1 MNIALG
7 ESALLLAYSNIVDI
21 SAKAHTYKIE
31 LARRVFV
38 RFVVRPSFS
47 MAIWGGGLFFLSFLF
62 LTQSKEWS
70 GSYTVVFVTLEGNVL
85 AYDGLRG
92 TSKWSLETGAE
103 LVASSLTSNSLK
115 MSAGKTQSMVVPGV
129 DGSIFSLN
137 FQQRGHNSALPTPPK
152 LQRLPVTAQD
162 VVTQPFIVQSSV
174 PPSSSLKAAM
184 DPAMLLGDK
193 TSKVYL
199 LDLDTGKVKHREGEC
214 DTNDQ
219 DNDGATLL
227 LTRTDFYV
235 RAINTNRG
243 NEIWNA
249 SVGKIEVL
257 KTTDTLDGAGT
268 GIDASPKVLYNG
280 HGEVQAFDRTT
291 GTLLWDLHLQEHP
304 ASMHLF
310 RDGHLIEEFYSFHS
324 QTQNAAPSST
334 FENSALMRPT
344 RSTLVDTP
352 ALYPQSQLSSPTQ
365 WYLGSLTNAWN
376 TVFAIPAASM
386 GAQRNRIDLEQGSV
400 VNSGGADAISSARS
414 NTKLKALATVSGDRA
429 AGFGFG
435 VSRQEYQV
443 VELEEDFTIVE
454 DPDDENAVRMHQNHI
469 EIVPAKLSN
478 YFINQPRRQARLDYD
493 LSYSE
498 DINSIKGERG
508 RSQGAKP
515 NFVQKGR
522 TVSERLSL
530 FQTWR
535 RKKVKEKT
543 PSSMFS
549 IFSGQSTVVLN
560 DGILLSWRSVTIGLT
575 LFITLLLTVA
585 YLWNKRHQSWQDLS
599 DALMT
604 EETEQHLVDPGGAQ
618 KSEARIQDGEIDL
631 PSAPTISNAPVTGD
645 HVDSLVQGEDVATS
659 LSHEKSGANRQH
671 KMGSKF
677 WKNVS
682 SSSSSSDSDT
692 GSSDK
697 DSSTR
702 LLTTDLTSAETSESS
717 ASNKS
722 AIWTFDPNN
731 MTLVKGD
738 ESEPEELP
746 VTLPKLKSALSE
758 ELAPMVCADRYLNEF
773 EEIENIGRG
782 ASGAVYK
789 VQNRL
794 DRRFYAIKKIQLST
808 DKSWA
813 SRLNK
818 VLREVTI
825 LARFDNPNIVRYYQS
840 WLEKVDPDESFQ
852 SVYGKDANED
862 SVMSDSDTYAVSTQR
877 GAGTAK
883 TSYDLILYIQMYYC
897 PQTLGAYVK
906 SNDRK
911 VDLAH
916 TLDIVAQLGQGIA
929 HVHKCGLIHRDLKP
943 DNIFFSVEDD
953 TKKVVKLGDFGLSRE
968 VSEELIVE
976 SAKGTTDDRNQLFD
990 ASQSSVDM
998 KSATA
1003 FFLDGKRVSS
1013 PRSTSVGRSPL
1024 SCMEST
1030 LTSQIGTYLYAS
1042 PEQIAGGAYNSAT
1055 DMFSIGMI
1063 LFELCHPPFKTGM
1076 ERVLVLSNARVGDYA
1091 PYWRQF
1097 ISENPDIGNLVK
1109 SLLDTSPENRLSA
1122 LEVVDICKEL
1132 KLMISHDE
1140 NFSSKEELEAQNEIY
1155 RALLAKYSPRVT
1167 QVKGAEKY
1175 EPIARK

>member
-1 MNIALG
+1 MGRQKPFLG
-7 ESALLLAYSNIVDI
+7 WS
-21 SAKAHTYKIE
+21 
-31 LARRVFV
+31 VF
-38 RFVVRPSFS
+38 
-47 MAIWGGGLFFLSFLF
+47 LFFLPFLF

-137 FQQRGHNSALPTPPK
+137 FQQRGRNSALPTPPK

-174 PPSSSLKAAM
+174 PAPSSLKAAM

-199 LDLDTGKVKHREGEC
+199 LDLDTGKVKHRGNEC
-214 DTNDQ
+214 NTNDQ
-219 DNDGATLL
+219 GNEGATLL

-257 KTTDTLDGAGT
+257 KTTDTFDSAGAG
-268 GIDASPKVLYNG
+268 IDTSPKVLYNG

-310 RDGHLIEEFYSFHS
+310 RGEHLIEEFYSFHS
-324 QTQNAAPSST
+324 HTQNAAPSST

-352 ALYPQSQLSSPTQ
+352 ASYPQSQLSSPTQ

-386 GAQRNRIDLEQGSV
+386 GAQRNRIDLGHDSFV
-400 VNSGGADAISSARS
+400 HSGEADAISSAKS
-414 NTKLKALATVSGDRA
+414 NTKLKALATVREDRA
-429 AGFGFG
+429 TGFGFG

-454 DPDDENAVRMHQNHI
+454 DPDDEHAVRMHQNHI

-478 YFINQPRRQARLDYD
+478 YFINQPRRQAKLDYD

-498 DINSIKGERG
+498 NINSIEGERG
-508 RSQGAKP
+508 SSLGAKP

-549 IFSGQSTVVLN
+549 IFNGRSTVVLN
-560 DGILLSWRSVTIGLT
+560 DGILLSWRSVTVGLT
-575 LFITLLLTVA
+575 LFVTLLLAVA
-585 YLWNKRHQSWQDLS
+585 YLMNKRHQSWQEQS

-604 EETEQHLVDPGGAQ
+604 EETEQNLVDPGGAQ
-618 KSEARIQDGEIDL
+618 KSETRMQHGEIDL
-631 PSAPTISNAPVTGD
+631 MSAPTIGAVTGD

-671 KMGSKF
+671 KMNSKF
-677 WKNVS
+677 WENVS

-692 GSSDK
+692 SSDK
-697 DSSTR
+697 ATDF
-702 LLTTDLTSAETSESS
+702 TTAETSESS
-717 ASNKS
+717 TSNKGT
-722 AIWTFDPNN
+722 IWTFDPNN
-731 MTLVKGD
+731 MTLVQGE
-738 ESEPEELP
+738 ESEPKELP

-877 GAGTAK
+877 GASGTK

-897 PQTLGAYVK
+897 PQTLGTYVK

-976 SAKGTTDDRNQLFD
+976 SAKDNTEDRNQLFD
-990 ASQSSVDM
+990 ASPSSVDM

-1013 PRSTSVGRSPL
+1013 PRSTSVGRSAV
-1024 SCMEST
+1024 SYMESS

-1097 ISENPDIGNLVK
+1097 ISENPEVGNLVK
-1109 SLLDTSPENRLSA
+1109 CLLDTSPENRFSA
-1122 LEVVDICKEL
+1122 LQVVDICKEL

-1155 RALLAKYSPRVT
+1155 RALLAKYSPRMT
-1167 QVKGAEKY
+1167 QVKGTQKY
-1175 EPIARK
+1175 EPVARK